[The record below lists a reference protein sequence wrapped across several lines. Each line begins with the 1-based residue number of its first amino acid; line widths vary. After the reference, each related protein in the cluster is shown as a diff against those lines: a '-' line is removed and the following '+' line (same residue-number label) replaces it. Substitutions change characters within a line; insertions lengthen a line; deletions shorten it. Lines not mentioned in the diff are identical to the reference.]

1 MVESR
6 DPALLDDLLTD
17 EVEFRSPAVFKPQ
30 HGKAVATLYLTSAI
44 EVLGPTL
51 RYIGQW
57 HDQSSAVLEFEAE
70 LDGKYVQGVDMLRW
84 NDDGKLTGVTV
95 LIRPLSGLR
104 RLIEL
109 MAGLVTDNAAG
120 PSALA
125 PAQVSRARR
134 VREVARDLPRLPAE
148 AGVDVRVRVQP
159 VPLYVLGRLR
169 VGLADEHLDAAL
181 GHRQVTALQHG
192 ELTRGSALLLA
203 RAQRH
208 RHVEP
213 LRQRVV
219 LPVPHDDQVRPP
231 HELVD
236 RADVGR
242 LGRRGMPCVVRVGG
256 ERRRRSR
263 RHDRGGHGGHRY
275 RFLHI
280 PPSPGY

>member
-1 MVESR
+1 MSEQPGTLRAWHAMVESR
-6 DPALLDDLLTD
+6 DPALLDDLLAD

-84 NDDGKLTGVTV
+84 NDDGKLTGITV

-134 VREVARDLPRLPAE
+134 VREVARDLPCLPAE
-148 AGVDVRVRVQP
+148 AGVDVRVCVQP

-169 VGLADEHLDAAL
+169 VSLADQHLDAAL
-181 GHRQVTALQHG
+181 GHRQGA
-192 ELTRGSALLLA
+192 A
-203 RAQRH
+203 
-208 RHVEP
+208 P
-213 LRQRVV
+213 
-219 LPVPHDDQVRPP
+219 
-231 HELVD
+231 
-236 RADVGR
+236 
-242 LGRRGMPCVVRVGG
+242 
-256 ERRRRSR
+256 
-263 RHDRGGHGGHRY
+263 
-275 RFLHI
+275 
-280 PPSPGY
+280 